1 MVFFNEGEH
10 FTFSNSMIIDTVAD
24 KLYALVYNNDRFHT
38 NLNLCSFDI
47 CTSNPQSKIVSDSI
61 EYDFWILSLIVIYFF
76 IKTRCCMLLLFR
88 RRYRVRQF

>member
-1 MVFFNEGEH
+1 
-10 FTFSNSMIIDTVAD
+10 MIIDTVAD

-61 EYDFWILSLIVIYFF
+61 EYDFLDIKSYCDLFF